1 MEAMERSE
9 GRYLFG
15 RDPAGYDFARPDYPE
30 RVFELLVER
39 CGLRAGSAVLEV
51 GPGTG
56 KATRRL
62 LELGAEP
69 LVAVEPDP
77 ALAAHLRAVFGA
89 VLDVVEAPFED
100 ADLSGAFDLGVAAT
114 SFHWV
119 EPALGLGK
127 VSRLLRPGGG
137 WAMWWTQ
144 HGDESGEDAFRDATR
159 HLLSGLPDPRPWA
172 RAPGRPW
179 FAVDVPA
186 RREDLV
192 AAGFEAV
199 EHELIR
205 RTVRFDTT
213 RIRALYA
220 TFSPIARLPA
230 EERER
235 LLDAVA
241 LVAERDFAG
250 VVERPLLTVVYSA
263 RRPAI

>member
-1 MEAMERSE
+1 MERSE
-9 GRYLFG
+9 GRSLFG

-30 RVFELLVER
+30 RVFELLCDR
-39 CGLRAGSAVLEV
+39 CGFGPGSRVLEV

-62 LELGAEP
+62 LELGAKP

-89 VLDVVEAPFED
+89 ALDVVEAPFED
-100 ADLSGAFDLGVAAT
+100 AALSDDAFDLGVAAT

-119 EPALGLGK
+119 EPVVGLAK
-127 VSRLLRPGGG
+127 VSRLLRPGGW

-144 HGDESGEDAFRDATR
+144 HGDEGGEDPFGEATR

-179 FAVDVPA
+179 FAVDVSA
-186 RREDLV
+186 RRDDLA

-199 EHELIR
+199 EHELVR
-205 RTVRFDTT
+205 CAARFDTSRT
-213 RIRALYA
+213 RALYA

-241 LVAERDFAG
+241 LVAERDFGG
-250 VVERPLLTVVYSA
+250 VVERPLLTVVYTA
-263 RRPAI
+263 RRPVA

>member
-1 MEAMERSE
+1 MEAMERPE
-9 GRYLFG
+9 GRSLFG
-15 RDPAGYDFARPDYPE
+15 RDPAGYDVARPDYPD

-39 CGLRAGSAVLEV
+39 CGLGEGSAVLEV

-62 LELGAEP
+62 LELGARP

-77 ALAAHLRAVFGA
+77 ALAAHLRVVFGVA
-89 VLDVVEAPFED
+89 LDVVEAPFED
-100 ADLSGAFDLGVAAT
+100 ADLAGGFDLGVAAT

-119 EPALGLGK
+119 EPAVGLGK
-127 VSRLLRPGGG
+127 VWRLLRPGGW

-144 HGDESGEDAFRDATR
+144 YGDESGEDAFRDATR
-159 HLLSGLPDPRPWA
+159 HLLSDPDPRPWV
-172 RAPGRPW
+172 RLPGRPW
-179 FAVDVPA
+179 FAADVSA
-186 RREDLV
+186 RRDDLV

-199 EHELIR
+199 EHELVR
-205 RTVRFDTT
+205 RTVRFDTA

-250 VVERPLLTVVYSA
+250 VVERPLPTVVYTA
-263 RRPAI
+263 RRTPR